1 MVLIFREFL
10 SRAGDE
16 ERVLTELRKR
26 AAAMV
31 RNGRVEAVLVCQRV
45 DVPQR
50 LLWIQHHAGPSVT
63 AVGGDESL
71 PPIASGFLEEDGAAV
86 RAEFVDGAYQFP
98 LPPCRVWVV
107 ETSNKKTA
115 RALLNT
121 SRLAASD
128 CRICGVSVYRTV
140 EDPSRM
146 MAFFA
151 LAADVTPADY
161 FAAAAR
167 RPELTFYPLRVSWT
181 VGRLT
186 PGASSV
192 SSLVRYPRAAFWAR
206 LGLVSPSE
214 TTAIAA
220 NQIPDN
226 GNETEPQE
234 LRMNLVGAV
243 YVITCGHCGQTWRR
257 TSLGE
262 GQTMECIFCGRRGRL
277 SLGAI
282 PNGAASGAPQ
292 VEAWLH

>member
-1 MVLIFREFL
+1 MVLIFRGFL

-45 DVPQR
+45 DVPQQ

-63 AVGGDESL
+63 AVGGDGSL
-71 PPIASGFLEEDGAAV
+71 PPIASGFLEEDRAAV

-107 ETSNKKTA
+107 ETSDEKTA
-115 RALLNT
+115 RALLTT
-121 SRLAASD
+121 SRLAVSD
-128 CRICGVSVYRTV
+128 RRICGVSVYRTL

-151 LAADVTPADY
+151 LAAGVTPASY
-161 FAAAAR
+161 FARAAP
-167 RPELTFYPLRVSWT
+167 RPKLTFYPLRVSWT

-186 PGASSV
+186 PGAPSV

-206 LGLVSPSE
+206 LGLLSPSE
-214 TTAIAA
+214 TTAVAPD
-220 NQIPDN
+220 QIT
-226 GNETEPQE
+226 ETSPSQ
-234 LRMNLVGAV
+234 R
-243 YVITCGHCGQTWRR
+243 
-257 TSLGE
+257 S
-262 GQTMECIFCGRRGRL
+262 
-277 SLGAI
+277 
-282 PNGAASGAPQ
+282 
-292 VEAWLH
+292 